1 MIREILRDAAK
12 SASSAKK
19 ANKKLQAGEGTGADA
34 KNEDGGA
41 KKVKRKKAPPR
52 PKLPP
57 TTSPQTPTPT
67 GHPVEECDIKELKS
81 SSVLENNNEQKT
93 SSNVDTSASTRR
105 KSRKKRKTKRF
116 PKELN
121 LSSTS
126 SEEER
131 PLKSNSAARSKTT
144 PVKVCEGG
152 TTKVSEKV
160 DVEEKVPSPVGRRRK
175 RRGIKKAVKKLNP
188 FGARRDQ
195 KTDLPSSKDCK
206 EPEMKK
212 GVVPSATEQELGEET
227 SISSGGLSVVTV
239 MLKEKPVISKTEV
252 HDGASGGD
260 ERLAASEADKC
271 GAVDS
276 GGSASDQRED
286 AATDTVKTAETDA
299 VAATEKEKE
308 KLACFFNKLLK
319 PVPHKG
325 EIMTRILTIVSQ
337 DFTEHCSEDIHGL
350 PFFLLEAL
358 VIWLYVKKA
367 RSWNK
372 SLSVK
377 LMKTLYIPALCKVQK
392 IGRLSRIA
400 DIKAWPL

>member
-19 ANKKLQAGEGTGADA
+19 ANKKLQAGEGIGADA

-105 KSRKKRKTKRF
+105 KTRKKRKTKRF

-131 PLKSNSAARSKTT
+131 PLTSDSAARSKTT
-144 PVKVCEGG
+144 PVEVCEGG
-152 TTKVSEKV
+152 TTKVTEKV
-160 DVEEKVPSPVGRRRK
+160 DVEERVPSPVGRRRK

-188 FGARRDQ
+188 FGARSGD
-195 KTDLPSSKDCK
+195 KTALLSSKDCK

-212 GVVPSATEQELGEET
+212 DVVPSATEQELGEET
-227 SISSGGLSVVTV
+227 SISSGGLSAVTV

-252 HDGASGGD
+252 GNVASGGD
-260 ERLAASEADKC
+260 ERSASSEADKS

-276 GGSASDQRED
+276 GGSANGQRED
-286 AATDTVKTAETDA
+286 AATGTVKTAETDA
-299 VAATEKEKE
+299 AATEKEKE

-325 EIMTRILTIVSQ
+325 EIMIPILTIV
-337 DFTEHCSEDIHGL
+337 
-350 PFFLLEAL
+350 
-358 VIWLYVKKA
+358 
-367 RSWNK
+367 
-372 SLSVK
+372 
-377 LMKTLYIPALCKVQK
+377 
-392 IGRLSRIA
+392 
-400 DIKAWPL
+400 

>member
-1 MIREILRDAAK
+1 MIREILRNAEK

-19 ANKKLQAGEGTGADA
+19 ATEKVHAGEGTGADA

-41 KKVKRKKAPPR
+41 KKVNKKKKAPPR

-57 TTSPQTPTPT
+57 TTSPRTPAPT
-67 GHPVEECDIKELKS
+67 AHPVEECDIKELKS
-81 SSVLENNNEQKT
+81 SSVLKNNNEQKT

-116 PKELN
+116 PKDLN

-131 PLKSNSAARSKTT
+131 PLTSDSGARSKTT

-152 TTKVSEKV
+152 TTKVTEKV
-160 DVEEKVPSPVGRRRK
+160 DVEEKVPSPIGRRRK

-188 FGARRDQ
+188 FGARRDE

-212 GVVPSATEQELGEET
+212 GAAPSATEQELGEET
-227 SISSGGLSVVTV
+227 SISSGGLSAVTV

-252 HDGASGGD
+252 DDGASGGD
-260 ERLAASEADKC
+260 ERAASLAADKC
-271 GAVDS
+271 CAVDS
-276 GGSASDQRED
+276 GGSASDQRKAE
-286 AATDTVKTAETDA
+286 ATDTVKTAETDA
-299 VAATEKEKE
+299 AAATEKEKE

-325 EIMTRILTIVSQ
+325 EIMTRTLTIAS
-337 DFTEHCSEDIHGL
+337 FTILHR
-350 PFFLLEAL
+350 A
-358 VIWLYVKKA
+358 
-367 RSWNK
+367 
-372 SLSVK
+372 SL
-377 LMKTLYIPALCKVQK
+377 
-392 IGRLSRIA
+392 
-400 DIKAWPL
+400 